1 MKKLYIAAAIFGAI
15 LTPIAHKAAT
25 IERGYKAYGG
35 EILIIPLMVIIVMVF
50 DETKD
55 MLVEIKDVFKGMK
68 NGRKKKG
75 PPAQQGAKGH
85 KQNY

>member
-1 MKKLYIAAAIFGAI
+1 MKKLYIAAAILGAI

-35 EILIIPLMVIIVMVF
+35 EILIIPLMIIIVMVF

-55 MLVEIKDVFKGMK
+55 MLVEIKDVFKGDEEWE
-68 NGRKKKG
+68 KKER
-75 PPAQQGAKGH
+75 ASSTTRC
-85 KQNY
+85 